1 VGQFAVAALYERR
14 NLLNQKPAVIDRRY
28 KKIKVTHYPSIKSLG
43 NPAPFLIILL
53 DSVRF
58 HIPRR
63 PGCAG
68 HGFSAWLRK
77 LRSDPRQ
84 QVGLERLEAFANLR
98 EQEGWLSM
106 IEVEN
111 LTKRYGPTLAVSE
124 VSFNVQKGEVLG
136 FLGPNGAGKTTTMR
150 VITGFLPPT
159 QGKVRVAGYDVTEEP
174 LEAKRRT
181 GYLPENPP
189 VYPDMTV
196 DEYLTFVARI
206 KGVPRRDVRKRLNEV
221 VEKCAVTE
229 VRRRQIGKLSKG
241 YRQRVGLA
249 QALIHNPDVLV
260 LDEPTAGL
268 DPKQIIE
275 TRELIKG
282 LAGQHTVVL
291 STHILPE
298 VSKTCQRVVV
308 INAGLIVA
316 VGTPDELTRR
326 LQGFETVLITVEGPA
341 AEIMDKFQRV
351 GGVNWVEP
359 RDSSQ
364 GRVTLEVNSEKD
376 KDVRA
381 ELAQAV
387 VESGWKLFELKTSG
401 LSLEDIFLKL
411 TTKDL
416 SEEAAA
422 GALKAAN

>member
-1 VGQFAVAALYERR
+1 
-14 NLLNQKPAVIDRRY
+14 
-28 KKIKVTHYPSIKSLG
+28 
-43 NPAPFLIILL
+43 
-53 DSVRF
+53 
-58 HIPRR
+58 
-63 PGCAG
+63 
-68 HGFSAWLRK
+68 
-77 LRSDPRQ
+77 
-84 QVGLERLEAFANLR
+84 
-98 EQEGWLSM
+98 M

-111 LTKRYGPTLAVSE
+111 LSKRYGPTLAVSG
-124 VSFNVQKGEVLG
+124 VSFSVQKGEVLG

-159 QGKVRVAGYDVTEEP
+159 EGKVLVAGYDVTEQP
-174 LEAKRRT
+174 LEAKRHT
-181 GYLPENPP
+181 GYLPETPP

-196 DEYLTFVARI
+196 AEYLAFVARI
-206 KGVPRRDVRKRLNEV
+206 KGVARGERKTRLDGII
-221 VEKCAVTE
+221 EKCAVGD
-229 VRRRQIGKLSKG
+229 VRNRQIGKLSKG

-282 LAGQHTVVL
+282 LAGQHTVIL

-308 INAGLIVA
+308 INQGQIVA
-316 VGTPDELTRR
+316 VGTPNELMRR
-326 LQGFETVLITVEGPA
+326 LQGFETVLVTAEGPA
-341 AEIMDKFQRV
+341 AAIIEKFQRV

-359 RDSSQ
+359 RESS
-364 GRVTLEVNSEKD
+364 GERVTLEVHSEKD

-381 ELAQAV
+381 ELARAT
-387 VESGWKLFELKTSG
+387 VESGWKLYELKTSG
-401 LSLEDIFLKL
+401 LSLEEIFLKL

-422 GALKAAN
+422 KAEKAAN

>member
-1 VGQFAVAALYERR
+1 
-14 NLLNQKPAVIDRRY
+14 
-28 KKIKVTHYPSIKSLG
+28 
-43 NPAPFLIILL
+43 
-53 DSVRF
+53 
-58 HIPRR
+58 
-63 PGCAG
+63 
-68 HGFSAWLRK
+68 
-77 LRSDPRQ
+77 
-84 QVGLERLEAFANLR
+84 
-98 EQEGWLSM
+98 M

-111 LTKRYGPTLAVSE
+111 LSKSYGPTVAVSG

-150 VITGFLPPT
+150 VITGFFPPT
-159 QGKVRVAGYDVTEEP
+159 SGNVRVAGHDVVDEP

-181 GYLPENPP
+181 GYLPETPP

-196 DEYLTFVARI
+196 AEYLTFVARI
-206 KGVPRRDVRKRLNEV
+206 KGVSRRELRSRLDDI
-221 VEKCAVTE
+221 VEKCAVGD
-229 VRRRQIGKLSKG
+229 VRNRQIGKLSKG

-282 LAGQHTVVL
+282 LAGQHTVIL

-308 INAGLIVA
+308 INAGQIVA
-316 VGTPDELTRR
+316 VGTPNELMRR
-326 LQGFETVLITVEGPA
+326 LQGFETVLVTVEGPA
-341 AEIMDKFQRV
+341 AAIIEKFQRV

-359 RDSSQ
+359 RESVE
-364 GRVTLEVNSEKD
+364 GRVTLEVHSEKE

-381 ELAQAV
+381 ELARAT
-387 VESGWKLFELKTSG
+387 VESGWKLYELKTSG
-401 LSLEDIFLKL
+401 LSLEEIFLKL
-411 TTKDL
+411 TTKDV

-422 GALKAAN
+422 KIEIAAN

>member
-1 VGQFAVAALYERR
+1 
-14 NLLNQKPAVIDRRY
+14 
-28 KKIKVTHYPSIKSLG
+28 
-43 NPAPFLIILL
+43 
-53 DSVRF
+53 
-58 HIPRR
+58 
-63 PGCAG
+63 
-68 HGFSAWLRK
+68 
-77 LRSDPRQ
+77 
-84 QVGLERLEAFANLR
+84 
-98 EQEGWLSM
+98 M

-111 LTKRYGPTLAVSE
+111 LSKSYGPTLAVSGVTFDVE
-124 VSFNVQKGEVLG
+124 KGEVLG

-159 QGKVRVAGYDVTEEP
+159 AGKVRVAGYDVVEEP

-181 GYLPENPP
+181 GYLPETPP

-196 DEYLTFVARI
+196 DEYLAFVARI
-206 KGVPRRDVRKRLNEV
+206 KGVSRRDIKTRLDGI
-221 VEKCAVTE
+221 VERCAVGD
-229 VRRRQIGKLSKG
+229 VRHRQIGKLSKG

-282 LAGQHTVVL
+282 LGGQHTVIL

-308 INAGLIVA
+308 INAGQIVA
-316 VGTPDELTRR
+316 VGTPDELMHR
-326 LQGFETVLITVEGPA
+326 LQGFETVLVTVEGPA
-341 AEIMDKFQRV
+341 AEIMERFQRV

-359 RDSSQ
+359 RESHD
-364 GRVTLEVNSEKD
+364 GRVTLEVHSEKE

-381 ELAQAV
+381 ELARAT
-387 VESGWKLFELKTSG
+387 VESGWKLYELKTSG
-401 LSLEDIFLKL
+401 LSLEEIFLKL

-422 GALKAAN
+422 AEGKAN

>member
-1 VGQFAVAALYERR
+1 
-14 NLLNQKPAVIDRRY
+14 
-28 KKIKVTHYPSIKSLG
+28 
-43 NPAPFLIILL
+43 
-53 DSVRF
+53 
-58 HIPRR
+58 
-63 PGCAG
+63 
-68 HGFSAWLRK
+68 
-77 LRSDPRQ
+77 
-84 QVGLERLEAFANLR
+84 
-98 EQEGWLSM
+98 M

-159 QGKVRVAGYDVTEEP
+159 LGKVRVAGYDVTDEP

-181 GYLPENPP
+181 GYLPEAPP
-189 VYPDMTV
+189 VYPDMGV
-196 DEYLTFVARI
+196 DEYLAFVARI
-206 KGVPRRDVRKRLNEV
+206 KGVPRREIRTRLDEV
-221 VEKCAVTE
+221 AEKCAVTD
-229 VRRRQIGKLSKG
+229 VRSRQIGKLSKG

-249 QALIHNPDVLV
+249 QALIHHPEVLV

-275 TRELIKG
+275 TREMIKG

-308 INAGLIVA
+308 INAGKIVA
-316 VGTPDELTRR
+316 VGTPGELTRR
-326 LQGFETVLITVEGPA
+326 LQGYETVLVTVEGPA
-341 AEIMDKFQRV
+341 AEIVEKFQRV
-351 GGVNWVEP
+351 GGVNMVEP
-359 RDSSQ
+359 RDSSD
-364 GRVTLEVNSEKD
+364 GRVTLEVHSEKE

-381 ELAQAV
+381 ELARAV
-387 VESGWKLFELKTSG
+387 VESGWKLYELRTSG
-401 LSLEDIFLKL
+401 MSLEEIFLKL

-416 SEEAAA
+416 TEEAAA
-422 GALKAAN
+422 GAAKAAN